1 MHLRDVAKTT
11 AAAPSAVLLS
21 PHATLE
27 EMFLAQKLL
36 RGLGSE
42 NIDFRL
48 RHSDFSADGKRAGIP
63 SLGMKIA
70 DIGRLDRV
78 LVVGSFLRKD
88 HPLIAQRLRQSAK
101 KGAQVSVL
109 HSADDELLIN
119 LRVRAIAA
127 PSQLPALLERWRRRC
142 AAQVGCCAAIPRRG
156 DGNAGGPGDR

>member
-1 MHLRDVAKTT
+1 MKAEFGRAPDPADGEAGRRVARSRLERRPRLCAHALRDIAKNT
-11 AAAPSAVLLS
+11 VVRNRRLLS

-27 EMFLAQKLL
+27 ELHLAQKLL

-42 NIDFRL
+42 NVDFRL

-70 DIGRLDRV
+70 DISALDRV

-101 KGAQVSVL
+101 RCPGQHLAQ
-109 HSADDELLIN
+109 
-119 LRVRAIAA
+119 
-127 PSQLPALLERWRRRC
+127 C
-142 AAQVGCCAAIPRRG
+142 G
-156 DGNAGGPGDR
+156 